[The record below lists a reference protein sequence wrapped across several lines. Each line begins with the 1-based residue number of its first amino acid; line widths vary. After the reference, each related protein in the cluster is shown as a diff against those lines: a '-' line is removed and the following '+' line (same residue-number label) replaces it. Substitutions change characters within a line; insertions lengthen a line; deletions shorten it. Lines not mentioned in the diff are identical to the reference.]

1 MIGGLCII
9 LVAIW
14 FYQAAIQTNKEN
26 TMLWVAIGA
35 VTFFV
40 IQMILVKGNVFILE
54 SIKDSQSAGMI
65 EGRDFYSIG
74 ARVTQDTRG
83 GASGFF
89 LSVFLELFPPIGGII
104 GAAFV
109 RTMFLLKLA
118 PTPGNLVSGFMDMIK
133 GILKGIKDSFTLREQ
148 K

>member
-1 MIGGLCII
+1 MIGGLCIV

-14 FYQAAIQTNKEN
+14 FYQAAIQTNKEK
-26 TMLWVAIGA
+26 TMIWVAIGA

-40 IQMILVKGNVFILE
+40 IQMLLVKVNIFILE
-54 SIKDSQSAGMI
+54 GIKDSQSAGMI

-74 ARVTQDTRG
+74 SRVTQDAMG
-83 GASGFF
+83 GVRGFF

-109 RTMFLLKLA
+109 RTMFLLKLK
-118 PTPGNLVSGFMDMIK
+118 PTPGNLVSGFMDMLK
-133 GILKGIKDSFTLREQ
+133 GIFKGIKDSFTLREE